1 MNPININRKTLSEI
15 IWKQIE
21 GRGRGLG
28 DLFRKLDELREE
40 ADYNTGSLDKRD
52 VEDLQDVVFHFG
64 PKTVAEVGTFIGRS
78 TMAIAHSMD
87 VGGTIYTCDVS
98 NDIKLPKVTGGTIVQ
113 YPRTTSTDM
122 FKDLLER
129 KVRVDLFYIDGR
141 LSPMDYALMVHPD
154 LIHPKTVFVLDDF
167 EGVEKGVGNAM
178 LLMQHLTGYALIYPR
193 WNGKTAIL
201 MPGSLLQFTAQ

>member
-28 DLFRKLDELREE
+28 DLFRKLDELRKE

-52 VEDLQDVVFHFG
+52 VEDLQDVVFHFR
-64 PKTVAEVGTFIGRS
+64 PTVVAEVGTFIGRS

-87 VGGTIYTCDVS
+87 EGGTIYTCDVS
-98 NDIKLPKVTGGTIVQ
+98 NDIKLPEVTGGTIVQ
-113 YPRTTSTDM
+113 YPKTSSATMFADLVENLNVFVDM
-122 FKDLLER
+122 
-129 KVRVDLFYIDGR
+129 FYIDGR
-141 LSPMDYALMVHPD
+141 LSPCDIGFIQK

-167 EGVEKGVGNAM
+167 EGVEKGVANAT

>member
-87 VGGTIYTCDVS
+87 EGGTIYTCDVS
-98 NDIKLPKVTGGTIVQ
+98 NDIKLPEVTGGKIVQ
-113 YPRTTSTDM
+113 YPKKSSTDM
-122 FKDLLER
+122 FEDLLKQ
-129 KVRVDLFYIDGR
+129 KVKVDLFYIDGR
-141 LSPMDYALMVHPD
+141 LSPKDIRLIQELMHN
-154 LIHPKTVFVLDDF
+154 KTVLVLDDF

>member
-98 NDIKLPKVTGGTIVQ
+98 NDIKLPEVTGGKIVQ
-113 YPRTTSTDM
+113 YPKKSSTDM
-122 FKDLLER
+122 FEDLLKQ
-129 KVRVDLFYIDGR
+129 KVKVDLFYIDGR
-141 LSPMDYALMVHPD
+141 LSPKDIRLIQELMHN
-154 LIHPKTVFVLDDF
+154 KTVLVLDDF